1 MKRIPFTFAFAALTT
16 MVVAAIVQGREPST
30 LAMGVSLPEFT
41 QTGTDQWLKSAP
53 LSVAQLTG
61 RVVLIGFWAFE
72 WWNCYRSFPWMPELE
87 AQFADR
93 PFQVV
98 SVHSPEFER
107 EKNIDSVRAKAK
119 EFRLN
124 HPIMVDSDLAF
135 WRAMGNRFW
144 PAYYLVD
151 KRGRVRN
158 VYVGETRSGDLQARR
173 IQFAISALLAE

>member
-1 MKRIPFTFAFAALTT
+1 MR
-16 MVVAAIVQGREPST
+16 
-30 LAMGVSLPEFT
+30 
-41 QTGTDQWLKSAP
+41 
-53 LSVAQLTG
+53 
-61 RVVLIGFWAFE
+61 
-72 WWNCYRSFPWMPELE
+72 ELE

-135 WRAMGNRFW
+135 
-144 PAYYLVD
+144 
-151 KRGRVRN
+151 
-158 VYVGETRSGDLQARR
+158 
-173 IQFAISALLAE
+173 